1 MNPKKEI
8 IAPIDKVILK
18 QELNSERFIR
28 KTRKGDNEIYIVN
41 QHNAPNTLLEIGR
54 LREVTFRASGGGT
67 GEEID
72 LDEFDTNEICYE
84 QLIVWSPE
92 DEEIIGGYRY
102 IKCENTL
109 NLPSKE
115 ILLSTSHYFDFSEKF
130 IADYLPHTIEL
141 GRSFVQPNFQP
152 SVNPK
157 KGLFALDNIWDG
169 LGALVVNNPQI
180 KYFFGKVTMY
190 PSYNSET
197 RDFLLHFMHHYFPD
211 RENLMQPFHPLIQN
225 YDASYFDNLLKD
237 LDFKEGF
244 KILNSYA
251 KERGE
256 FIPPLVNI
264 YMGLSP
270 SMKTFGTAVNAEFGD
285 VEETGILV
293 TIADIYIEKTER
305 HIQSM

>member
-28 KTRKGDNEIYIVN
+28 KTRKGDNEIYIIN

-130 IADYLPHTIEL
+130 IANYLPHTIEL

-190 PSYNSET
+190 PSYNIET

-244 KILNSYA
+244 KILNSYS

-293 TIADIYIEKTER
+293 TIADIYLEKTER

>member
-8 IAPIDKVILK
+8 IAPIDKAILK

-169 LGALVVNNPQI
+169 LGALVVNNPEI

-190 PSYNSET
+190 PSYNTET

-211 RENLMQPFHPLIQN
+211 KENLMQPFHPLVQN

-270 SMKTFGTAVNAEFGD
+270 SMKTFGTAVNADFGD

-293 TIADIYIEKTER
+293 TIADIYQEKKER